1 MPFASKS
8 GIYIVIALL
17 ALSCND
23 DFIFTGE
30 ADEKK
35 IVAVFFG
42 HADSAIQMELYES
55 QFITEDTLALP
66 IPNAEIRLYL
76 DGQFSES
83 LSSNGLGNAKTQ
95 YKVNAGDS
103 LRIAVR
109 KDGYNLAETKALV
122 PDQVDLIHF
131 DTTTRVGSQLG
142 LRLSFDDPQS
152 KKNFYLMEMHA
163 QRWIYELDQFTQ
175 ERIDSTKVWE
185 SIDIQSVNKIFFS
198 DKNIVTNEQKF
209 ELFNDQIFN
218 GQKQYVLDINV
229 NAFNLRETIS
239 KGEAKRIKV
248 RLRNVNED
256 YYNFLTALSLN
267 RPIFGGPF
275 SISSQV
281 PGNIAG
287 GYGIFAVYTSST
299 AAIQMK

>member
-1 MPFASKS
+1 MM
-8 GIYIVIALL
+8 ALL
-17 ALSCND
+17 VFGCND
-23 DFIFTGE
+23 DFVFTGE
-30 ADEKK
+30 AGERK

-55 QFITEDTLALP
+55 QFITEDTLASP
-66 IPNAEIRLYL
+66 ISAAEIRLYL

-83 LSSNGLGNAKTQ
+83 LSSNALGIAKTQ
-95 YKVNAGDS
+95 YKVTAGDS

-109 KDGYNLAETKALV
+109 KDGYNLAEAKALV
-122 PDQVDLIHF
+122 PDQVDLIQF

-142 LRLSFDDPQS
+142 LRLSFVDPVL
-152 KKNFYLMEMHA
+152 KGNFYLMEMHA
-163 QRWIYELDQFTQ
+163 QRWVYELDQFTQ
-175 ERIDSTKVWE
+175 ERIDSAKVWE

-218 GQKQYVLDINV
+218 GQNFVLDINV
-229 NAFNLRETIS
+229 NAFNLRETIG
-239 KGEAKRIKV
+239 KGKAKNIKV
-248 RLRNVNED
+248 RLRNINED

-281 PGNIAG
+281 PGNVTG